1 MSSRIKS
8 REIAVELSYQMMI
21 NKDSVEETI
30 ENFKENMDDGLNE
43 CDFTY
48 ITRVLGGVKENEKD
62 IDAIIEKSLV
72 NWKIERISKVNLAIL
87 RVAVF
92 EINYLDEVPDRVAI
106 NEALEIT
113 KKYSDE
119 KSVSFVNAVLDNVVK
134 NK

>member
-1 MSSRIKS
+1 
-8 REIAVELSYQMMI
+8 
-21 NKDSVEETI
+21 
-30 ENFKENMDDGLNE
+30 MDDGLNE

-48 ITRVLGGVKENEKD
+48 ITKVLGGIKEKEKD

-87 RVAVF
+87 RVAVY

-113 KKYSDE
+113 KKYSDD
-119 KSVSFVNAVLDNVVK
+119 KSVSFVNAILDNIVK

>member
-21 NKDSVEETI
+21 NKDTIEETI

-48 ITRVLGGVKENEKD
+48 ITKVLAGIKEKEKD

-87 RVAVF
+87 RVAVY

-113 KKYSDE
+113 KKYADD
-119 KSVSFVNAVLDNVVK
+119 KSVSFVNAILDNIVK